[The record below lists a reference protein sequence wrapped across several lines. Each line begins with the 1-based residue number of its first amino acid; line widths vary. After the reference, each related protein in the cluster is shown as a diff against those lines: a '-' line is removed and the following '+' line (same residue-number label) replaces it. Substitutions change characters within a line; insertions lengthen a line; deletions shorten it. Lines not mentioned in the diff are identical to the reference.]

1 MKFEW
6 IKKNGANWVMR
17 IANTMRREEVVARVH
32 FDGYKTWSYVITVP
46 GITTNG
52 LWIGEEF
59 PFKMVEG
66 EVREVIL
73 NQLDE
78 CALRTAELE
87 EMVVD

>member
-17 IANTMRREEVVARVH
+17 IANTKRRGEVVARVH
-32 FDGYKTWSYVITVP
+32 FNGYMTWSYIICIP
-46 GITTNG
+46 GKTTHG
-52 LWIGEEF
+52 LWVGEEF
-59 PFKMVEG
+59 PFKVIEG

-73 NQLDE
+73 EQLDE

-87 EMVVD
+87 EMLVD

>member
-6 IKKNGANWVMR
+6 IKKNGANWTMV
-17 IANTMRREEVVARVH
+17 IANTKRRGEFVARVH
-32 FDGYKTWSYVITVP
+32 FDGYKTWCYIITVP
-46 GITTNG
+46 GIITNG
-52 LWIGEEF
+52 LWVGESF
-59 PFKMVEG
+59 PFKMVEE

-87 EMVVD
+87 EMLVD

>member
-17 IANTMRREEVVARVH
+17 IANTKRRGEVVARVH
-32 FDGYKTWSYVITVP
+32 FDGYKTWSYVISVL
-46 GITTNG
+46 GRIKHG
-52 LWIGEEF
+52 LWVGEGF
-59 PFKMVEG
+59 PFEMVEG

-73 NQLDE
+73 EELDE

-87 EMVVD
+87 EMLVD